1 MCNNTHSPTRSN
13 GPGANRLQAAQQ
25 EPQKTGNSTTVPL
38 QEKEGS
44 SFNLSNCCQAF
55 ISNSL
60 VSETGSLVS
69 RALSGDS
76 PCPRLPRHLCW
87 RDFLHLLL
95 FLPLS
100 FCFPKQPWL
109 DRASQLC
116 GHRHKA
122 VCAPKQLC
130 SAMDSWGSLLSVLA
144 EVGETLFCWTTEDL
158 VGQLIQFCHQDAI
171 CILKSQPGRSVLGF
185 PWPGG
190 HLERKGKHEMVR

>member
-87 RDFLHLLL
+87 RDFSAPPSVPSSLLL
-95 FLPLS
+95 FPKAALARQSISALWAQTQGCLCPKTALLCHGLLGL
-100 FCFPKQPWL
+100 FALCFSRGGGDTVLL
-109 DRASQLC
+109 D
-116 GHRHKA
+116 H
-122 VCAPKQLC
+122 
-130 SAMDSWGSLLSVLA
+130 
-144 EVGETLFCWTTEDL
+144 
-158 VGQLIQFCHQDAI
+158 
-171 CILKSQPGRSVLGF
+171 
-185 PWPGG
+185 
-190 HLERKGKHEMVR
+190 